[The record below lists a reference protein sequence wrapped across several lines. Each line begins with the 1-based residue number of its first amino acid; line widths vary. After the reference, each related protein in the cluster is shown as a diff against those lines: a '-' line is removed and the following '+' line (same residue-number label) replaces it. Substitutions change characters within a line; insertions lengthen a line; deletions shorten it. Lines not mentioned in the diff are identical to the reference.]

1 LQARV
6 LLVTSEAVPLVK
18 TGGLAD
24 AIGALAHTLHQQG
37 IDVTVMLPGYPGA
50 VKQTRELK
58 EICTLEELPGG
69 AGKLLHGKMP
79 DTGVSVLL
87 LDTPGFRSKTAN
99 PYVNEAGEE
108 HKDNPVNFAA
118 LAFAATAI
126 CEGKTPLPVPHVVHA
141 NDWHAGLIPAL
152 VRHKKIKDVGTVQ
165 TIHNLAFQGNYAM
178 ELASE
183 IGIPEAL
190 LTPDAMEFWG
200 KMSYLKAGI
209 RYADRVTTVSKTY
222 AREILTPEFG
232 HGMEGLLNAREKVLS
247 AVPNGIDEALWNPAE
262 DPLIARS
269 FSLQDMKGKSAC
281 KRDLLKLFKMP
292 SDPFA
297 PILALGSRITH
308 QKMADVALAALPA
321 ILKRHRR
328 LQVVVLGCGEPQYEQ
343 GFLKLAEEFEGR
355 VGIHIGYDEHLAH
368 ALHAGADM
376 LLHGSRFEPYGLTPL
391 YSLRYG
397 TIPIASRV
405 GGLSDTIA
413 DAGLSGPP
421 PTNAT
426 GVLFDGQQAEDMI
439 AAVFRAC
446 ELYSE
451 AAEWQAM
458 QHNAMSANF
467 SWEGP
472 ARAYIRLYQEIAPS
486 VAKPAFAPAPIAPE
500 KLDAITLP
508 ERKPVAIPVPVAAY
522 APA

>member
-1 LQARV
+1 MQARV

-37 IDVTVMLPGYPGA
+37 IAVTVMLPGYPSA
-50 VKQTRELK
+50 VENAAAVTEVAQLPD
-58 EICTLEELPGG
+58 LPGG
-69 AGKLLHGKMP
+69 AGRLLQGKMP
-79 DTGVSVLL
+79 DSGVPVLL
-87 LDTPGFRSKTAN
+87 LETEGFKKKDAN
-99 PYVNEAGEE
+99 PYVDESGNE
-108 HKDNPVNFAA
+108 HSDNPINFAA
-118 LAFAATAI
+118 LAYAAAAI

-152 VRHKKIKDVGTVQ
+152 LRHRKIKNVGTIQ

-178 ELASE
+178 ELAPQ
-183 IGIPEAL
+183 IGIPSAL
-190 LTPDAMEFWG
+190 LTPEAMEFWG

-209 RYADRVTTVSKTY
+209 GFADRVTTVSKTY

-232 HGMEGLLNAREKVLS
+232 HGMEGLLNARKDVLA
-247 AVPNGIDEALWNPAE
+247 AVPNGIDEDLWNPEE

-269 FSLQDMKGKSAC
+269 FSLQNMKGKSAC
-281 KRDLLKLFKMP
+281 KRELLKLFKMP

-297 PILALGSRITH
+297 PILAIGSRITH
-308 QKMADVALAALPA
+308 QKMADVALAALPT
-321 ILKRHRR
+321 ILNRHPR

-343 GFLKLAEEFEGR
+343 GFLQLAEQFEGR
-355 VGIHIGYDEHLAH
+355 VGVHIGYDERLAH

-376 LLHGSRFEPYGLTPL
+376 LLHGSRFEPFGLTPL

-426 GVLFDGQQAEDMI
+426 GVLFDGEQAEDMV
-439 AAVFRAC
+439 AAVTRAY
-446 ELYSE
+446 ELYSHT
-451 AAEWQAM
+451 AEWQAL
-458 QHNAMSANF
+458 QRNAMSANF

-472 ARAYIRLYQEIAPS
+472 ARAYARLYQDVAPA

-500 KLDAITLP
+500 RLEPHVLP
-508 ERKPVAIPVPVAAY
+508 GKIAAASVAALMT
-522 APA
+522 A

>member
-1 LQARV
+1 MQARV
-6 LLVTSEAVPLVK
+6 LLVTSEAVPLIK

-24 AIGALAHTLHQQG
+24 AIGALAHTLHQIG
-37 IDVTVMLPGYPGA
+37 IDVTVMLPGYPDA
-50 VKQTRELK
+50 IAQAHNVQ
-58 EICTLEELPGG
+58 EIACLEDLPGG
-69 AGKLLHGKMP
+69 PGKLLLGKMP

-87 LDTPGFRSKTAN
+87 LDTLSFSKKSAN
-99 PYVNEAGEE
+99 PYVDEAGNE
-108 HKDNPVNFAA
+108 HSDNPVNFAA
-118 LAFAATAI
+118 LAFAATAV
-126 CEGKTPLPVPHVVHA
+126 CEGRTPLPVPHVLHA

-152 VRHKKIKDVGTVQ
+152 LHHKKIKDVGTIQ

-178 ELASE
+178 GLAPA
-183 IGIPEAL
+183 IGIPDAL

-200 KMSYLKAGI
+200 QMSYLKAGL
-209 RYADRVTTVSKTY
+209 RFADRVTTVSKTY

-232 HGMEGLLNAREKVLS
+232 HGMEGLLNARKDVLS
-247 AVPNGIDEALWNPAE
+247 AIPNGIDEDLWNPE
-262 DPLIARS
+262 QDPLIARP
-269 FSLQDMKGKSAC
+269 FSLQNMRGKSAC

-292 SDPFA
+292 SDPIA

-321 ILKRHRR
+321 ILKRHSR
-328 LQVVVLGCGEPQYEQ
+328 LQVIVLGCGEPQYEE
-343 GFLKLAEEFEGR
+343 GFLKLAQQFEGR
-355 VGIHIGYDEHLAH
+355 VGVHIGYDERLAH

-426 GVLFDGQQAEDMI
+426 GVLFDGQTAEAMI
-439 AAVFRAC
+439 AAVSRAC
-446 ELYSE
+446 ELYAQS
-451 AAEWQAM
+451 AEWQTL
-458 QHNAMSANF
+458 QRNAMSANF

-472 ARAYIRLYQEIAPS
+472 AKAYIRLYQEVAPAF
-486 VAKPAFAPAPIAPE
+486 AKPAFAPAPFQPERIAPYT
-500 KLDAITLP
+500 AP
-508 ERKPVAIPVPVAAY
+508 ERKPVTRPASVAICMTL
-522 APA
+522 

>member
-1 LQARV
+1 MQARV

-37 IDVTVMLPGYPGA
+37 IAVTVMLPGYPSAIEKALA
-50 VKQTRELK
+50 VKEVAQLPD
-58 EICTLEELPGG
+58 LPGG
-69 AGKLLHGKMP
+69 AGRLLLGKMP
-79 DTGVSVLL
+79 DSEVQVLL
-87 LDTPGFRSKTAN
+87 LDTAGFRRKNAN
-99 PYVNEAGEE
+99 PYVDESGNE
-108 HKDNPVNFAA
+108 HSDNPVNFAA
-118 LAFAATAI
+118 LAFAAAAV

-152 VRHKKIKDVGTVQ
+152 LHHKKISKVGTIL

-178 ELASE
+178 DLAE
-183 IGIPEAL
+183 AAGIPANL

-209 RYADRVTTVSKTY
+209 GFADRVTTVSKTY
-222 AREILTPEFG
+222 SREILTPEFG
-232 HGMEGLLNAREKVLS
+232 HGMEGLLNYRKDVLG
-247 AVPNGIDEALWNPAE
+247 AVPNGIDEDLWNPAD
-262 DPLIARS
+262 DPLIARP
-269 FSLQDMKGKSAC
+269 FSLQNMKGKSAC

-308 QKMADVALAALPA
+308 QKMADVALTALPV
-321 ILKRHRR
+321 ILKQHPRM
-328 LQVVVLGCGEPQYEQ
+328 QVVVLGCGEPQYEE
-343 GFLKLAEEFEGR
+343 GFLKLAEQFEGR
-355 VGIHIGYDEHLAH
+355 VGVHIGYDERLAH

-376 LLHGSRFEPYGLTPL
+376 LLHGSRFEPFGLTPL

-413 DAGLSGPP
+413 DAGLVGPP

-426 GVLFDGQQAEDMI
+426 GVLFDGQEAEDMI
-439 AAVFRAC
+439 AAVSRAL
-446 ELYSE
+446 ELYHHST
-451 AAEWQAM
+451 EWQAL
-458 QHNAMSANF
+458 QRNAMSANF

-472 ARAYIRLYQEIAPS
+472 ARAYIRLYQEVAPA

-500 KLDAITLP
+500 RLEPIVIPGKA
-508 ERKPVAIPVPVAAY
+508 VAMPAPVPAY
-522 APA
+522 MTA

>member
-1 LQARV
+1 MQARV

-24 AIGALAHTLHQQG
+24 AIGALAHTLHQLG
-37 IDVTVMLPGYPGA
+37 IDVTVMLPGYPEAIQQAHDVKEVA
-50 VKQTRELK
+50 V
-58 EICTLEELPGG
+58 LEDLPGG
-69 AGKLLHGKMP
+69 AGKLLLGKMP
-79 DTGVSVLL
+79 DTGISVLL
-87 LDTPGFRSKTAN
+87 LDTPSFSRKTAN
-99 PYVNEAGEE
+99 PYVDEAGNE
-108 HKDNPVNFAA
+108 HSDNPVNFAA

-126 CEGKTPLPVPHVVHA
+126 CEGKTALPVPHVVHA

-152 VRHKKIKDVGTVQ
+152 LHHKKIKNVGTIQ
-165 TIHNLAFQGNYAM
+165 TIHNLAFQGNYSM
-178 ELASE
+178 ELASK
-183 IGIPEAL
+183 IGIPEEL
-190 LTPDAMEFWG
+190 LTPDAIEFWG
-200 KMSYLKAGI
+200 QMSYLKGGL
-209 RYADRVTTVSKTY
+209 RFADRVTTVSKTY

-232 HGMEGLLNAREKVLS
+232 HGMEGLLNARKESLS
-247 AVPNGIDEALWNPAE
+247 AVPNGIDDVLWNPE
-262 DPLIARS
+262 QDPMISRP
-269 FSLQDMKGKSAC
+269 FSLQNMKGKSAC
-281 KRDLLKLFKMP
+281 KRELLKLFKMP

-321 ILKRHRR
+321 ILKRHPR

-343 GFLKLAEEFEGR
+343 GFLQLAEQFEGR
-355 VGIHIGYDEHLAH
+355 VGVHIGYDEHLAH

-426 GVLFDGQQAEDMI
+426 GVLFDGQEAEDMI
-439 AAVFRAC
+439 AAVSRAC
-446 ELYSE
+446 DLYHQS
-451 AAEWQAM
+451 AEWQAL
-458 QHNAMSANF
+458 QRNAMSANF

-472 ARAYIRLYQEIAPS
+472 AKAYVRLYQEVAPAF
-486 VAKPAFAPAPIAPE
+486 AKPAFAPAPIQPERIAPI
-500 KLDAITLP
+500 AVP
-508 ERKPVAIPVPVAAY
+508 ERKPVTRPASVAAY
-522 APA
+522 MTA